1 MNYVQ
6 YEQKRLMKE
15 NLRNKAELTDKD
27 LEDIVYSYQIASGNA
42 MGSGKIMGILDFL
55 EEGNPVKLIHADG
68 KVETIKSKIDLAKL
82 IKSLDN
88 LIDLTTSRIF
98 KEYF

>member
-6 YEQKRLMKE
+6 YEQKNLMKK
-15 NLRNKAELTDKD
+15 NLLKKAELTYKD
-27 LEDIVYSYQIASGNA
+27 LEDIIYSYQIASGNA

-55 EEGNPVKLIHADG
+55 QEGNPVTFINANG
-68 KVETIKSKIDLAKL
+68 KVEVIQSKFDLAQL
-82 IKSLDN
+82 IKSIDN